1 MHVTLRRGAW
11 AIIGAARTPATARDG
26 RLTPWVSR
34 ACFTLT
40 LASDLMQT
48 NEPGAG
54 IRAQDL
60 TVRRGSELL
69 FQALTFDLRAG
80 QLVWLRGSNGSGK
93 TSLLR
98 VIAGLSRPDG
108 GQLSW
113 GAEPLAK
120 SEDYKK
126 RLVYMGHANALKDDL
141 SAMEALRFLT
151 TVQGRSCEQKRL
163 EAALRRMG
171 VFHRR
176 KLPVRML
183 SQGQRRR
190 VALARLALEE
200 KPGFWVLDEPFDAL
214 DDAGLALVQ
223 ELFIENVQRGGMVL
237 FTSHIPVCPPGLQLH
252 ELRLQGT
259 RAA

>member
-1 MHVTLRRGAW
+1 M
-11 AIIGAARTPATARDG
+11 ATD
-26 RLTPWVSR
+26 
-34 ACFTLT
+34 LT
-40 LASDLMQT
+40 LH
-48 NEPGAG
+48 NEQGAG
-54 IRAQDL
+54 VRAQDL
-60 TVRRGSELL
+60 TVRRGNEVLFKALNFEL
-69 FQALTFDLRAG
+69 QAG

-113 GAEPLAK
+113 GGQPLAQ
-120 SEDYKK
+120 SEDYKA

-141 SAMEALRFLT
+141 TALEALHFMT
-151 TVQGRSCEQKRL
+151 TVHGRSCSAERM

-171 VFHRR
+171 VHHRR

-200 KPGFWVLDEPFDAL
+200 RPGFWVLDEPFDAL

-223 ELFIENVQRGGMVL
+223 QLFVENVQRGGTVL
-237 FTSHIPVCPPGLQLH
+237 FTSHIPVRPDGVALQ
-252 ELRLQGT
+252 ELRLEGT
-259 RAA
+259 RK

>member
-1 MHVTLRRGAW
+1 L
-11 AIIGAARTPATARDG
+11 AI
-26 RLTPWVSR
+26 
-34 ACFTLT
+34 
-40 LASDLMQT
+40 DLMQPI
-48 NEPGAG
+48 EPGAG

-60 TVRRGSELL
+60 TVRRGNEVL
-69 FQALTFDLRAG
+69 FKALQFDLRAG

-108 GQLSW
+108 GQLTWAGTSLAQS
-113 GAEPLAK
+113 AEFK
-120 SEDYKK
+120 S

-141 SAMEALRFLT
+141 TAMEALRFLT
-151 TVQGRSCEQKRL
+151 TVHGRSCSQERMD
-163 EAALRRMG
+163 AALRRMG

-190 VALARLALEE
+190 VALARLALEDR
-200 KPGFWVLDEPFDAL
+200 PGFWVLDEPFDAL

-237 FTSHIPVCPPGLQLH
+237 FTSHIPVRPEGLELH

>member
-1 MHVTLRRGAW
+1 
-11 AIIGAARTPATARDG
+11 
-26 RLTPWVSR
+26 
-34 ACFTLT
+34 
-40 LASDLMQT
+40 MQPI
-48 NEPGAG
+48 EPGAG
-54 IRAQDL
+54 IRAHDL
-60 TVRRGSELL
+60 TVRRGSEVL
-69 FQALTFDLRAG
+69 FKALDFDLRAG

-108 GQLSW
+108 GQLTWAGIS
-113 GAEPLAK
+113 LAR
-120 SEDYKK
+120 SEAFRE

-141 SAMEALRFLT
+141 TAMEALRFLT
-151 TVQGRSCEQKRL
+151 TVHARSCSQERMD
-163 EAALRRMG
+163 AALRRMG

-190 VALARLALEE
+190 VALARLALEDS
-200 KPGFWVLDEPFDAL
+200 PGFWVLDEPFDAL

-223 ELFIENVQRGGMVL
+223 ELFIENVRRGGMVL
-237 FTSHIPVCPPGLQLH
+237 FTSHIPVRPEGQELH

>member
-1 MHVTLRRGAW
+1 MPLRHLPSGAW
-11 AIIGAARTPATARDG
+11 FT
-26 RLTPWVSR
+26 
-34 ACFTLT
+34 FTLVENLT
-40 LASDLMQT
+40 FH
-48 NEPGAG
+48 NEQGLG
-54 IRAQDL
+54 LRAQDL
-60 TVRRGSELL
+60 TVRRGTELL
-69 FQALTFDLRAG
+69 FKALSFELQAG

-113 GAEPLAK
+113 GDAPLARSDEYK
-120 SEDYKK
+120 S

-141 SAMEALRFLT
+141 TTMEALRFLT
-151 TVQGRSCEQKRL
+151 TVHGRACPQERMD
-163 EAALRRMG
+163 AALRRMG

-214 DDAGLALVQ
+214 DDAGLNLVQ
-223 ELFIENVQRGGMVL
+223 QLFIENVQRGGTVL
-237 FTSHIPVCPPGLQLH
+237 FTSHIPVRPEGLPLM
-252 ELRLQGT
+252 ELMLQGM

>member
-1 MHVTLRRGAW
+1 MGAW
-11 AIIGAARTPATARDG
+11 FI
-26 RLTPWVSR
+26 
-34 ACFTLT
+34 FTL
-40 LASDLMQT
+40 AQDLT
-48 NEPGAG
+48 FHNEQGTG
-54 IRAQDL
+54 IRAKDL
-60 TVRRGSELL
+60 TVRRGTEVLFKALNFEL
-69 FQALTFDLRAG
+69 QAG

-113 GAEPLAK
+113 NDQPLVK
-120 SEDYKK
+120 SDEFQSK
-126 RLVYMGHANALKDDL
+126 LVYMGHANALKDDL
-141 SAMEALRFLT
+141 TALEALQFLT
-151 TVQGRSCEQKRL
+151 TVHGRPCAQDRM

-176 KLPVRML
+176 RLPVRML

-223 ELFIENVQRGGMVL
+223 ELFCENARRGGTVL
-237 FTSHIPVCPPGLQLH
+237 FTSHIRVQPEGLPLM
-252 ELRLQGT
+252 ELMLQGT

>member
-1 MHVTLRRGAW
+1 LAH
-11 AIIGAARTPATARDG
+11 D
-26 RLTPWVSR
+26 LTFPNDQG
-34 ACFTLT
+34 T
-40 LASDLMQT
+40 
-48 NEPGAG
+48 G

-60 TVRRGSELL
+60 TVRRGTEVLFKALSFEL
-69 FQALTFDLRAG
+69 RSG

-113 GAEPLAK
+113 NQQPLAQ
-120 SEDYKK
+120 SEEFQTK
-126 RLVYMGHANALKDDL
+126 LVYMGHANALKDDL
-141 SAMEALRFLT
+141 TALEALQFLT
-151 TVQGRSCEQKRL
+151 TIHNRPCAQDRM

-176 KLPVRML
+176 RLPVRML

-190 VALARLALEE
+190 VALARLALEQ

-214 DDAGLALVQ
+214 DDAGLNLVQ
-223 ELFIENVQRGGMVL
+223 QLFIENVQRGGTVL
-237 FTSHIPVCPPGLQLH
+237 FTSHIRVQPEGFPLM
-252 ELRLQGT
+252 ELMLQGT

>member
-1 MHVTLRRGAW
+1 
-11 AIIGAARTPATARDG
+11 
-26 RLTPWVSR
+26 
-34 ACFTLT
+34 LT
-40 LASDLMQT
+40 LH
-48 NEPGAG
+48 NEQGAG

-60 TVRRGSELL
+60 TVRRGSEVL
-69 FQALTFDLRAG
+69 FKALNFDLRAG

-113 GAEPLAK
+113 GTEPLAR
-120 SEDYKK
+120 SDAYKAM
-126 RLVYMGHANALKDDL
+126 LVYMGHANALKDDL
-141 SAMEALRFLT
+141 TALEALRFLT
-151 TVQGRSCEQKRL
+151 TVHGRACPTERM

-176 KLPVRML
+176 RLPVRML

-200 KPGFWVLDEPFDAL
+200 RPGFWVLDEPFDAL

-223 ELFIENVQRGGMVL
+223 QLFIENVQRGGMVL
-237 FTSHIPVCPPGLQLH
+237 FTSHIPVRPPGL
-252 ELRLQGT
+252 ELLELNLQGT
-259 RAA
+259 RAP

>member
-1 MHVTLRRGAW
+1 
-11 AIIGAARTPATARDG
+11 
-26 RLTPWVSR
+26 LTHH
-34 ACFTLT
+34 
-40 LASDLMQT
+40 
-48 NEPGAG
+48 NEQGTG

-69 FQALTFDLRAG
+69 FKALDFDLRSG

-108 GQLSW
+108 GQLTWS
-113 GAEPLAK
+113 GTNLAESADFK
-120 SEDYKK
+120 S

-151 TVQGRSCEQKRL
+151 TLHGRTCSQERM

-171 VFHRR
+171 VHHRR
-176 KLPVRML
+176 KLAVRML

-190 VALARLALEE
+190 VALARLALEQR
-200 KPGFWVLDEPFDAL
+200 PGFWVLDEPFDAL
-214 DDAGLALVQ
+214 DDAGIAVVQ
-223 ELFIENVQRGGMVL
+223 ELFIENVHRGGTVL
-237 FTSHIPVCPPGLQLH
+237 FTSHIPVRPAGVPLM
-252 ELRLQGT
+252 ELTLQGN
-259 RAA
+259 RA